1 MHWGAL
7 EKTVAANTNDIVVLH
22 AKLEDKPFIVSD
34 YIEQFAQLVDQLNAY
49 QLNVDPL
56 YYAMPQNLSMV

>member
-22 AKLEDKPFIVSD
+22 AKLEDKPLLSLIILSS
-34 YIEQFAQLVDQLNAY
+34 LH
-49 QLNVDPL
+49 
-56 YYAMPQNLSMV
+56 NLWTN